1 MSKAILKFDL
11 SDPDDQHQ
19 FNRVTNA
26 DNMAFALFEIT
37 RNLKKSLEWEIESK
51 MTNSKNNNVEFT
63 PFDALDLVYDA
74 IFEKLNESNIN
85 IDNLIN

>member
-11 SDPDDQHQ
+11 SDPDDIKH

-37 RNLKKSLEWEIESK
+37 RNGKKNLEWTIEQKITESK
-51 MTNSKNNNVEFT
+51 NKGEEFSQY
-63 PFDALDLVYDA
+63 DAMDLVYEM
-74 IFEKLNESNIN
+74 IFEKLSEYNIN
-85 IDNLIN
+85 IDDLI

>member
-11 SDPDDQHQ
+11 SDPDDQQQ

-37 RNLKKSLEWEIESK
+37 RNLKKGLMWEIEAKISQAK
-51 MTNSKNNNVEFT
+51 DDGEEFS
-63 PFDALDLVYDA
+63 PFDVLDLVYDA
-74 IFEKLNESNIN
+74 IFEKLDNNNIN
-85 IDNLIN
+85 VDDLV